1 LIQVFFIGIGDI
13 AIRITKEIIMKKSL
27 NTFLFIIFI
36 SFAFPQSNF
45 SVKMEMG
52 NGTSSV
58 SDYFLE
64 IEERGF
70 SADIR
75 VDRLKSTV
83 RNLKFE
89 IETDNYYDEYFQT
102 LGSIVSASASGIQIK
117 IKEGRE
123 GILLDIGKFSI
134 ALNNWDLF
142 IDNNG
147 PKNMPVF
154 SWKLD
159 LQSAVITPTT
169 EMTRNLGEEEWKI
182 FNYITGGTNLIT
194 VNKISGDISM
204 KQNGKISA
212 KGSVMLPVGK
222 VAVNLL
228 ATLDRDLKSE
238 PYINSL
244 KLDLT
249 NLSPEVKAFLN
260 DLILNEDVPLRKK
273 GNGFSLQMTGSLN
286 NPRFR

>member
-1 LIQVFFIGIGDI
+1 
-13 AIRITKEIIMKKSL
+13 MKKSL

-169 EMTRNLGEEEWKI
+169 EMTRNLEEEEWKI

>member
-1 LIQVFFIGIGDI
+1 
-13 AIRITKEIIMKKSL
+13 
-27 NTFLFIIFI
+27 
-36 SFAFPQSNF
+36 
-45 SVKMEMG
+45 
-52 NGTSSV
+52 
-58 SDYFLE
+58 
-64 IEERGF
+64 
-70 SADIR
+70 
-75 VDRLKSTV
+75 
-83 RNLKFE
+83 
-89 IETDNYYDEYFQT
+89 
-102 LGSIVSASASGIQIK
+102 
-117 IKEGRE
+117 
-123 GILLDIGKFSI
+123 
-134 ALNNWDLF
+134 
-142 IDNNG
+142 
-147 PKNMPVF
+147 MPVF

-159 LQSAVITPTT
+159 LQNAEITPSTD
-169 EMTRNLGEEEWKI
+169 MTRNLGEEEWEI
-182 FNYITGGTNLIT
+182 FNYLAGGTGVIT
-194 VNKISGDISM
+194 VKKILGDISM